1 MQETRLKELFD
12 CIPTLDEL
20 HALGGE
26 GFKADIIL
34 MDSEKDKKLS
44 MLKKLIMAL
53 VRGLNSNPATVVK
66 KIAGLVCILPHL
78 TLLPFFMYKDIL
90 AYYCCFA
97 VIIGTWKLIFSFYKN
112 VFYNFDAYCFETIFN
127 IIFYVSHGKLWQSLE
142 MLLDNSRISR
152 VLMLVMLCNK
162 NWRFHCIMIELD

>member
-53 VRGLNSNPATVVK
+53 VRGLNSNPAAIIK

-78 TLLPFFMYKDIL
+78 IVLPL
-90 AYYCCFA
+90 
-97 VIIGTWKLIFSFYKN
+97 
-112 VFYNFDAYCFETIFN
+112 
-127 IIFYVSHGKLWQSLE
+127 FYV
-142 MLLDNSRISR
+142 
-152 VLMLVMLCNK
+152 
-162 NWRFHCIMIELD
+162 

>member
-26 GFKADIIL
+26 GLKADIIL
-34 MDSEKDKKLS
+34 EDLEKDKKLY

-53 VRGLNSNPATVVK
+53 VRGLNTNPAAIIK
-66 KIAGLVCILPHL
+66 KIVGLVCILPHL
-78 TLLPFFMYKDIL
+78 TLLPFLCIMILYIL
-90 AYYCCFA
+90 AYYCCFT
-97 VIIGTWKLIFSFYKN
+97 VIIGTWKLNFPFYKS

-127 IIFYVSHGKLWQSLE
+127 IVFDVSHGQLQLCLEEIISL
-142 MLLDNSRISR
+142 
-152 VLMLVMLCNK
+152 
-162 NWRFHCIMIELD
+162 